1 MAKTLLIGSGNRDKA
16 AELERLLDGAAWEVK
31 TLRDF
36 PEVTEPE
43 ETESTFEGNAL
54 LKARYYGKAF
64 NVACVADD
72 SGIEVDAL
80 NGAPGVWSARYAGE
94 NCTYDDNNRKLLT
107 ALKDVPLAKRR
118 ARFVCCAAFVDLD
131 GTEHVEFGTV
141 EGIVASAPRGSNGFG
156 YDPVFVPS
164 GFEQTFGELNALVKA
179 SVSHRGEAFGKMSTW
194 LAERVAAAH

>member
-36 PEVTEPE
+36 PEVDEPE

-54 LKARYYGKAF
+54 LKARYYGKTF

-80 NGAPGVWSARYAGE
+80 GGAPGVWSARYAGE
-94 NCTYDDNNRKLLT
+94 NCTYDDNNRKLLA
-107 ALKDVPLAKRR
+107 ALKDVPAGKRR

-141 EGIVASAPRGSNGFG
+141 EGMVAPAPRGSNGFG
-156 YDPVFVPS
+156 YDPVFIPS
-164 GFEQTFGELNALVKA
+164 GFEQTFGELNALVKS
-179 SVSHRGEAFGKMSTW
+179 SVSHRGEAFGKMSAW
-194 LAERVAAAH
+194 LAERVVASH